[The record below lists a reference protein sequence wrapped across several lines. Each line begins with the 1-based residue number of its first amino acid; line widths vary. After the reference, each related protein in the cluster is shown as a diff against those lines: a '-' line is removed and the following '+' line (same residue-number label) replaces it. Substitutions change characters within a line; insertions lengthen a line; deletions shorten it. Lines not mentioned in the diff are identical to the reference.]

1 MQQTTK
7 NQHLEIPGNPST
19 TKTNTNKLN
28 DRSNGVKLRV
38 LSEEDWQ
45 FWIDNGYIVIKNAVP
60 KEQAKKQQIFY
71 GNLKK
76 KILITLIHG
85 MKLLGLKCK

>member
-1 MQQTTK
+1 MIGLSK
-7 NQHLEIPGNPST
+7 SFEFL
-19 TKTNTNKLN
+19 
-28 DRSNGVKLRV
+28 VKRITV
-38 LSEEDWQ
+38 LD
-45 FWIDNGYIVIKNAVP
+45 DNGYIVIKNAVP

-85 MKLLGLKCK
+85 MKL